1 MFSFCSLSYLV
12 PRFTNFT
19 KNTLKTQ
26 IFDQPNFRPALIQS
40 HLNYCSIVWGFTAKS
55 NIESLFRIQKKG
67 IRAIVPG
74 FINYKYRDGELPGH
88 TKPYFNEYK
97 LLGVHGVI
105 VTNALLF
112 IYKIRYIPSLLPI
125 SVRLVIAD
133 DAPIPGSTYETSNA
147 WLTIY
152 GDTVYR
158 KSVFFKGPL
167 LSINPNFIDTIY
179 PETTVDVNVIKR
191 KLKCVMFD
199 IQSMGEN
206 EEWTANNFLLNNIP
220 GLRSS
225 ARSIWQF

>member
-1 MFSFCSLSYLV
+1 MMLQY
-12 PRFTNFT
+12 
-19 KNTLKTQ
+19 Q
-26 IFDQPNFRPALIQS
+26 
-40 HLNYCSIVWGFTAKS
+40 G
-55 NIESLFRIQKKG
+55 
-67 IRAIVPG
+67 
-74 FINYKYRDGELPGH
+74 
-88 TKPYFNEYK
+88 
-97 LLGVHGVI
+97 
-105 VTNALLF
+105 
-112 IYKIRYIPSLLPI
+112 
-125 SVRLVIAD
+125 
-133 DAPIPGSTYETSNA
+133 PGSTYETSNA

-225 ARSIWQF
+225 ARLNT

>member
-1 MFSFCSLSYLV
+1 M
-12 PRFTNFT
+12 
-19 KNTLKTQ
+19 
-26 IFDQPNFRPALIQS
+26 
-40 HLNYCSIVWGFTAKS
+40 
-55 NIESLFRIQKKG
+55 KK
-67 IRAIVPG
+67 IIPTP
-74 FINYKYRDGELPGH
+74 L
-88 TKPYFNEYK
+88 
-97 LLGVHGVI
+97 
-105 VTNALLF
+105 TNALLF
-112 IYKIRYIPSLLPI
+112 IYKIRYILSLLPI

-179 PETTVDVNVIKR
+179 PETTVDVKVIKR

-206 EEWTANNFLLNNIP
+206 EEWTANNFILNNIP

-225 ARSIWQF
+225 ARLNT

>member
-1 MFSFCSLSYLV
+1 MDYSISFKLLFNSLG
-12 PRFTNFT
+12 
-19 KNTLKTQ
+19 
-26 IFDQPNFRPALIQS
+26 I
-40 HLNYCSIVWGFTAKS
+40 YCKVEYWIPFPDSEKRNPCYS
-55 NIESLFRIQKKG
+55 
-67 IRAIVPG
+67 PG

-97 LLGVHGVI
+97 ILGVHGVI

-167 LSINPNFIDTIY
+167 LSINPNFIDTIL
-179 PETTVDVNVIKR
+179 TKTQ
-191 KLKCVMFD
+191 KLGRID
-199 IQSMGEN
+199 RG
-206 EEWTANNFLLNNIP
+206 
-220 GLRSS
+220 
-225 ARSIWQF
+225 

>member
-1 MFSFCSLSYLV
+1 MFEYLQ
-12 PRFTNFT
+12 N
-19 KNTLKTQ
+19 K
-26 IFDQPNFRPALIQS
+26 
-40 HLNYCSIVWGFTAKS
+40 
-55 NIESLFRIQKKG
+55 

-74 FINYKYRDGELPGH
+74 FINYKYRDGELLGH

-97 LLGVHGVI
+97 MLGVHGVI

-133 DAPIPGSTYETSNA
+133 DAPIPGSTSNA

-152 GDTVYR
+152 GDTVYQ

-179 PETTVDVNVIKR
+179 PETTVDVKVIKR

-206 EEWTANNFLLNNIP
+206 EEWTANNFILNNIP

-225 ARSIWQF
+225 ARLNT